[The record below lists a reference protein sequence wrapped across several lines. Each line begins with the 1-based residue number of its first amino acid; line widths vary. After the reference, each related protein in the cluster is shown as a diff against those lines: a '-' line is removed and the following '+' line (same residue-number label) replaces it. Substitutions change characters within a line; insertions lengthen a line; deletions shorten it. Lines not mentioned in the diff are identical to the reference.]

1 MSLPIESLR
10 TGMAGQEQRFDIL
23 HVLERVGL
31 KSLRMKLFACGL
43 SPIAASIALLC
54 LVVYRNLI
62 SVAGANEQF
71 HNALGEMDKALVVSA
86 FLIFAF
92 LGLLIFLVSDNV
104 SASVARQQ
112 SYQRESIK
120 EHLVESQDQLGESR
134 EQLARLKQDVAQS
147 REFLGQSE
155 KRLVQSEEELAQM
168 ATHLEELKQSRA
180 LLSSTLNS
188 LPQSVFCKDM
198 EGGYVFANAGFC
210 ERMNVSS
217 DKITGKTEFAFFS
230 EAVAK
235 RHVTDDRKI
244 IQTAR
249 ALETVLDEVDSAGN
263 NLHLQMIRTPR
274 YDDSGVIVGTAGI
287 FWDVTDATRAEE
299 ALARERDL
307 LSALM
312 DSSLDF
318 IYFKDLQSGF
328 LRINKAHATAFGLK
342 DPAEAIGKADSDF
355 FTGEHAQAAYDDEQ
369 RVIKTGQP
377 LVGIE
382 EKETWPDREDT
393 WVSTTKHPLYDRD
406 GQIIGTF
413 GITRDITER
422 KRAAE
427 ALDRSLSA
435 FLGFVS
441 NASEGN
447 LTLRSEEGQETLGL
461 VAQSINRMLDNFSAM
476 LTEVK
481 QLGLSL
487 SSSATQILVAAE
499 EISKGTQQQSS
510 ETSQVTSSVEE
521 MAASMSQVSKNAEA
535 SAEAARRA
543 LDKADNGARSVRAT
557 SEAMVKINSAVERTA
572 DKMRTLAKRSLE
584 ITEIMG
590 LINGIAAQT
599 NLLALNA
606 AIEAAH
612 AGDAGL
618 GFSVVAEEIRKL
630 ADRSVQATRDVG
642 NLIKGIHGETGEA
655 ISAMEKGMKEV
666 REGLVLAEESRQA
679 LHDISMVLKKS
690 TELAEEISAASEEQT
705 RVTVNLA
712 SAMQTISSITV
723 EASAGAHETTQI
735 IQGMVGLSDKLNQ
748 SIAQFTVRE
757 DSFVSMREGS

>member
-1 MSLPIESLR
+1 
-10 TGMAGQEQRFDIL
+10 
-23 HVLERVGL
+23 
-31 KSLRMKLFACGL
+31 MKLFACGL
-43 SPIAASIALLC
+43 SYTGASIFLVC
-54 LVVYRNLI
+54 LVVYQNI
-62 SVAGANEQF
+62 ASAAGSNDQV
-71 HNALGEMDKALVVSA
+71 NRALGEMDKAIALSA

-92 LGLLIFLVSDNV
+92 SGVLILLWSNNV
-104 SASVARQQ
+104 SSAVDLEQ
-112 SYQRESIK
+112 SLQRKNGE
-120 EHLVESQDQLGESR
+120 EALAESQDRLAESL
-134 EQLARLKQDVAQS
+134 EQLALLKDEVEQSNRRLEQS
-147 REFLGQSE
+147 DR
-155 KRLVQSEEELAQM
+155 RLSLSQEELARM
-168 ATHLEELKQSRA
+168 AAHQEELKRSHA
-180 LLSSTLNS
+180 LLSSTINS
-188 LPQSVFCKDM
+188 LPQGVFCKDL
-198 EGGYVFANAGFC
+198 EGEYAFGNAAFC
-210 ERMNVSS
+210 ARMNVGP
-217 DKITGKTEFAFFS
+217 DQIAGKTEFDFFEKDAAS
-230 EAVAK
+230 
-235 RHVTDDRKI
+235 RHITDDRKI

-249 ALETVLDEVDSAGN
+249 VLETVLDEVDSAGKQ
-263 NLHLQMIRTPR
+263 LHLQMIRAPR
-274 YDDSGVIVGTAGI
+274 HDETGAIAGIAGI
-287 FWDVTDATRAEE
+287 FWDVTEATRAEE

-318 IYFKDLQSGF
+318 IYFKDLQSRF
-328 LRINKAHATAFGLK
+328 LRINKAHAAAFGLE
-342 DPAEAIGKADSDF
+342 DPSDAIGKADFDF

-369 RVIKTGQP
+369 RVIKTGKP

-382 EKETWPDREDT
+382 ERETWPDREDT
-393 WVSTTKHPLYDRD
+393 WASTTKHPLYDRD

-413 GITRDITER
+413 GITRNITER

-441 NASEGN
+441 KASEGN
-447 LTLRSEEGQETLGL
+447 LTLRSDEDKDTLGL
-461 VAQSINRMLDNFSAM
+461 VAQAINKMLDSFSAM
-476 LTEVK
+476 LNEVK

-487 SSSATQILVAAE
+487 SSSAAQILVAAE
-499 EISKGTQQQSS
+499 EISVGTQHQTN
-510 ETSQVTSSVEE
+510 ETSNVTSSVAE
-521 MAASMSQVSKNAEA
+521 MAASMAQVSKNAEA

-543 LDKADNGARSVRAT
+543 LDKADSGARSVRDT

-655 ISAMEKGMKEV
+655 ISAMENGMKEV
-666 REGLVLAEESRQA
+666 REGLVLAEESRQS
-679 LHDISMVLKKS
+679 LQDIAIVLKKS

-705 RVTVNLA
+705 RVTQNLA
-712 SAMQTISSITV
+712 NAMQTISSITV
-723 EASAGAHETTQI
+723 EASAGAHQTTQI
-735 IQGMVGLSDKLNQ
+735 IHGMVNLSDKLNQ
-748 SIAQFTVRE
+748 SIAQFTVSE
-757 DSFVSMREGS
+757 DSFASLGEGS